1 MWRSY
6 HIRLQLLNVSQPNLL
21 GLASHRSN
29 AGRVVVV
36 SFDSNQPV
44 RALATRRHDE
54 ILKRLGAQGPVR
66 IGRCGNGRSPS
77 TSALGLRLKC
87 ANAAATL
94 DAAAVS
100 LHIVRHEGR
109 DI

>member
-1 MWRSY
+1 MRQDKMWRSY
-6 HIRLQLLNVSQPNLL
+6 HIRLQLLNESQLNLL

-44 RALATRRHDE
+44 RALATR
-54 ILKRLGAQGPVR
+54 
-66 IGRCGNGRSPS
+66 GRSKAVSIDDAERPRPQHER
-77 TSALGLRLKC
+77 AGARLKC